1 MPDTSQK
8 QHNFMEGIEHGMKPH
23 NGKGPSPAVAREFLE
38 ADKAAG
44 IFQGKKRPRGKRR

>member
-1 MPDTSQK
+1 MPDKSQK
-8 QHNFMEGIEHGMKPH
+8 QHNFMEGIKHGMKPR

-44 IFQGKKRPRGKRR
+44 IFQGRKRSPRKRQ